1 MFGLWNLIKISK
13 DDICWGE
20 LDSFDYGL
28 LRYYIYIYVGRYNRV
43 GIFRL
48 SGNFYI

>member
-28 LRYYIYIYVGRYNRV
+28 LRYDIYIYVGRYN
-43 GIFRL
+43 
-48 SGNFYI
+48 